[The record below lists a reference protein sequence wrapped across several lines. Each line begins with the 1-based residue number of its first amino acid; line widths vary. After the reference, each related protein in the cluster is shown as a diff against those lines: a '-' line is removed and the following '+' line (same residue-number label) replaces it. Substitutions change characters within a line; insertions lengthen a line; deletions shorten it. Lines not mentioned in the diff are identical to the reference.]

1 MASATVIAIDE
12 VRHPQGMW
20 VMNIVLPL
28 RALHLSFAGRG
39 RGACREMGGGEE
51 NLRYVGFGV
60 VAVVVLAVASAL
72 IYRKY
77 LQHET
82 GEQRAI
88 RSAQGIESLEA
99 VSIGGIRQWVEV
111 CGENVE
117 NPILLFIHGGP
128 GIGFIPMGARFQ
140 GPWEKTFTVVQWDQR
155 GAGNRRTGAAAADDE
170 RGADGAGR
178 VGCGEFWQRFHRD
191 KIFVVGHS

>member
-1 MASATVIAIDE
+1 LAVASATVIAVDE

-60 VAVVVLAVASAL
+60 VAVVASAL

-99 VSIGGIRQWVEV
+99 VSIGGS
-111 CGENVE
+111 GS
-117 NPILLFIHGGP
+117 G
-128 GIGFIPMGARFQ
+128 
-140 GPWEKTFTVVQWDQR
+140 
-155 GAGNRRTGAAAADDE
+155 
-170 RGADGAGR
+170 
-178 VGCGEFWQRFHRD
+178 
-191 KIFVVGHS
+191 

>member
-1 MASATVIAIDE
+1 LAVASATVIAIDE

-20 VMNIVLPL
+20 VMNIVWPL
-28 RALHLSFAGRG
+28 RELHLSFAGRG

-99 VSIGGIRQWVEV
+99 VSIGGDPAV
-111 CGENVE
+111 G
-117 NPILLFIHGGP
+117 
-128 GIGFIPMGARFQ
+128 
-140 GPWEKTFTVVQWDQR
+140 R
-155 GAGNRRTGAAAADDE
+155 GVRGE
-170 RGADGAGR
+170 RGESDSAFYSWRAGDRIHSHGSEISGALGKDVYGGAVGPARGGESTTGSCSGGR
-178 VGCGEFWQRFHRD
+178 
-191 KIFVVGHS
+191 